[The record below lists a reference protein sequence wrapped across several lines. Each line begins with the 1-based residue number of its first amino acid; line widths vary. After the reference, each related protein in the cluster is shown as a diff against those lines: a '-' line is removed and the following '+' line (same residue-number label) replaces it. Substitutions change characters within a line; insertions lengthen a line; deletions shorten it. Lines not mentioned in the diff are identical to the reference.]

1 MTTIA
6 HIAQDSIIVTTRENA
21 QIAELAGSFVEFAAG
36 DPILN
41 RGAVNTALA
50 TAGWE
55 ITGRIADIDYATWAV
70 EIDQAGPA
78 TRTGVAS

>member
-1 MTTIA
+1 MTQRNDT
-6 HIAQDSIIVTTRENA
+6 QPTP
-21 QIAELAGSFVEFAAG
+21 FAAG

-55 ITGRIADIDYATWAV
+55 ITGRIADIDYAMWAV
-70 EIDQAGPA
+70 EIDQA
-78 TRTGVAS
+78 